1 MPKLIWLRA
10 LSLAAAAA
18 ACAHVRPGDSRIP
31 LRVVTYNIRAGN
43 GDIARIAETIRGFSP
58 DIVGLQEVDV
68 HWSERSGFEDQAA
81 LLGRVLGMQV
91 RFAPIYSLPGADS
104 TRARR
109 QYGVALLSK
118 HPIVRWTNDT
128 LTRLSTISPNPE
140 PAPAPGL
147 LQATLEIDGVVVR
160 VLNTHLD
167 YRADPRVRTQQVKE
181 MLGYI
186 GSASTPTLVL
196 GDLNA
201 TPDAPELQPLFE
213 RLHDTWQNALDPGLT
228 YPADKPVKRIDYILA
243 SGHFRVRSAL
253 VGVTEVSDH
262 RPVLVD
268 LVHRR

>member
-1 MPKLIWLRA
+1 MPKLIWLRS

-18 ACAHVRPGDSRIP
+18 ACAHVQARDSAVP

-43 GDIARIAETIRGFSP
+43 GDIARTAETIRSLAP

-68 HWSERSGFEDQAA
+68 HWGERSGLEDQAT

-91 RFAPIYSLPGADS
+91 RFAPIYSLPGTDS
-104 TRARR
+104 TMPRR

-118 HPIVRWTNDT
+118 HPIVRWSNDT
-128 LTRLSTISPNPE
+128 LTRLSTVAQNPE
-140 PAPAPGL
+140 PALAPGL
-147 LQATLEIDGVVVR
+147 LQATIAIDGVVVR
-160 VLNTHLD
+160 VFNTHLD

-201 TPDAPELQPLFE
+201 TPEAPELQPLFE
-213 RLHDTWQNALDPGLT
+213 RLRDTWQNALDPGLT
-228 YPADKPVKRIDYILA
+228 YPADKPVKRIDYVLA

-253 VGVTEVSDH
+253 VRVTEVSDH
-262 RPVLVD
+262 RPVIVD
-268 LVHRR
+268 LVLRR